1 MKKLLILLLI
11 VGVLFY
17 SSGQTDEQQSIMP
30 LLEDKLPGKPFE
42 SQLSK
47 LQIPYWGII
56 VSVEERGYYHFVEF
70 LIRKATH
77 FFMFGLLAIAIYS
90 VLPKIRYQALI
101 ALFITLALAIGDEY
115 HQSLT
120 DGRTQSSQDV
130 LLDMAGAITFL
141 ISFRLIQL
149 GLAKLW
155 RKQKPRKSII

>member
-11 VGVLFY
+11 IGILFY
-17 SSGQTDEQQSIMP
+17 SSDQTDEQQSIIP

-47 LQIPYWGII
+47 LQISYWGII

-90 VLPKIRYQALI
+90 VLPKIRYRTFV

-130 LLDMAGAITFL
+130 LLDMAGAFTFL
-141 ISFRLIQL
+141 IVYRLIQITF
-149 GLAKLW
+149 AN
-155 RKQKPRKSII
+155 RKQK